1 MEVTLPPGFQ
11 LPVKELVACMQ
22 PYDLAMSLLS
32 IQDKQ
37 MTIDAVDYFL
47 SELKTQAV
55 KDEQRIQA
63 YTQLL
68 SWLRMDLSKYTM

>member
-1 MEVTLPPGFQ
+1 
-11 LPVKELVACMQ
+11 MQ

-37 MTIDAVDYFL
+37 MAIEAIDYFL

-68 SWLRMDLSKYTM
+68 SWLRMDLSKNQM

>member
-1 MEVTLPPGFQ
+1 
-11 LPVKELVACMQ
+11 
-22 PYDLAMSLLS
+22 MSLLS

-37 MTIDAVDYFL
+37 MTITAVEYFL
-47 SELKTQAV
+47 STLKTQNV

-68 SWLRMDLSKYTM
+68 SWLKMDLSKHMM